1 MCSLPVPADVRA
13 FAFYDQVNTGFYVDP
28 SSTNDSIR
36 VAGNIVA
43 YYSDER
49 LKDIEGNIDRFE
61 NIYKEMI
68 IYSEL
73 FTIIFF

>member
-1 MCSLPVPADVRA
+1 MKLKAASACFFLGLVML
-13 FAFYDQVNTGFYVDP
+13 VN
-28 SSTNDSIR
+28 II
-36 VAGNIVA
+36 AEKI
-43 YYSDER
+43 
-49 LKDIEGNIDRFE
+49 DIEGNIDRFE